1 MKHRPAFL
9 RFSTLPF
16 ASKNVLLAKFVLMF
30 LRDLEE
36 TTGGGSTPPPIARVK
51 LLDFTQKIAQKR
63 AKRFAIHALK
73 IRKIRGNKFCAQI
86 TQIMRKKYNHFV
98 ETVEG
103 DM

>member
-36 TTGGGSTPPPIARVK
+36 TTGGGFHPPPNG
-51 LLDFTQKIAQKR
+51 Q
-63 AKRFAIHALK
+63 
-73 IRKIRGNKFCAQI
+73 G
-86 TQIMRKKYNHFV
+86 
-98 ETVEG
+98 
-103 DM
+103 